1 MGYGDALVAGPSGPP
16 VRCGRPTVNLS
27 AITENLMQLTTHQQ
41 QLVEDRLSNE
51 GRSALIAYVLWFFL
65 GNFGAHRF
73 YLGRIGS
80 GLGMLVLFWFGAFTT
95 AILIGWVFLAF
106 YGIWWIVDVFLIS
119 RMIDADRSAR
129 RVEIAA
135 EIGSVSRD

>member
-1 MGYGDALVAGPSGPP
+1 
-16 VRCGRPTVNLS
+16 
-27 AITENLMQLTTHQQ
+27 MQLTTHQQ

-135 EIGSVSRD
+135 EIGSVSRY